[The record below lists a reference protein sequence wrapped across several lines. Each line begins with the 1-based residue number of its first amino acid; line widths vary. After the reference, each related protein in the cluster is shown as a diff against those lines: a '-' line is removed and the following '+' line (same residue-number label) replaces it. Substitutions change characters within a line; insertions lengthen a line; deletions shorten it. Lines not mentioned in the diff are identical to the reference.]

1 MKPSKLKIKI
11 KNQSYNVIIGQNL
24 IKNFSEIL
32 SANSI
37 DFKKCLLVVDN
48 KVPKKFLKKITFT
61 LKKKKNLFIFL
72 IQAKS
77 IKTKKV
83 SINY

>member
-24 IKNFSEIL
+24 IKNLSKIL
-32 SANSI
+32 NANSI

-48 KVPKKFLKKITFT
+48 KIPKKFLKKIVFT
-61 LKKKKNLFIFL
+61 LKEKKKIYLSF
-72 IQAKS
+72 
-77 IKTKKV
+77 
-83 SINY
+83 

>member
-11 KNQSYNVIIGQNL
+11 KNQSYNVVIGPNL
-24 IKNFSEIL
+24 IRNFSKIL
-32 SANSI
+32 NDNLI
-37 DFKKCLLVVDN
+37 NFKKCLLVIDN
-48 KVPKKFLKKITFT
+48 KVPKNYLKKIISV
-61 LKKKKNLFIFL
+61 LKKKKNLLIFL

>member
-48 KVPKKFLKKITFT
+48 KIPKKFLKKIVST
-61 LKKKKNLFIFL
+61 LKKKKIYLSFQLKRN
-72 IQAKS
+72 QQKS
-77 IKTKKV
+77 KK
-83 SINY
+83 YQ